1 MSKIRIIS
9 IFIGVAALT
18 AAGIG
23 TYQYTR
29 SFYDVPGTQ
38 NETDFEQAERP
49 RTVPGEAV
57 FTGTP
62 TEAVVQ
68 RDTEY
73 IMEKYNISDYTL
85 TEQEIVIPV
94 EMLGLN
100 REELIEYVG
109 KYELSPSIE
118 DKNDGFVS
126 AEVISFSEEKIIIRK
141 NYEEP
146 LEREITGENCYILVA
161 EQGSVTVYLNDYS
174 HLYAVT
180 DIEVSRLSEQLQ
192 AEIMDGKILEGDKA
206 LYDFLEAYTS

>member
-9 IFIGVAALT
+9 IFAGVAVLT

-23 TYQYTR
+23 TYQYTK
-29 SFYDVPGTQ
+29 SFYDVP
-38 NETDFEQAERP
+38 EAEHESEIVQ
-49 RTVPGEAV
+49 TEHKQEVPGEAV

-73 IMEKYNISDYTL
+73 ILEKYNISDYTL
-85 TEQEIVIPV
+85 TEQKIDVPV

-100 REELIEYVG
+100 RAELIEYVG
-109 KYELSPSIE
+109 KYEESPSI
-118 DKNDGFVS
+118 DDINDGFTG

-146 LEREITGENCYILVA
+146 LESEIVGENCYILVS
-161 EQGSVTVYLNDYS
+161 EHGTVTVYLNDYS
-174 HLYAVT
+174 HLYAIT
-180 DIEVSRLSEQLQ
+180 DIEVASLSEELQ
-192 AEIMDGKILEGDKA
+192 GEIMDGKILVGDKA